1 MSTLI
6 AQPAINTI
14 IQYGDGA
21 SPQVWT
27 TIGRVG
33 DVGVGMS
40 GTVVDVT
47 AMDNDGPWSQS
58 IVTILNGGPITIP
71 VFYLPNDAGHEAV
84 LTLFEDRGLAG
95 VAGDPIPFRIV
106 WPTTPA
112 HYFRFSGFFSDF
124 TIKAA
129 VKGILTADLKIVVSS
144 SMNLDATANQ

>member
-1 MSTLI
+1 MSTQI

-27 TIGRVG
+27 TIARVG

-58 IVTILNGGPITIP
+58 IVTILNGGPVTIP
-71 VFYLPNDAGHEAV
+71 IFWLPNDTGHEEV
-84 LTLFEDRGLAG
+84 LALFEARGLND
-95 VAGDPIPFRIV
+95 VAGDPIPFRII

-112 HYFRFSGFFSDF
+112 KYWRFGGFFSDCSM
-124 TIKAA
+124 KAA
-129 VKGILTADLKIVVSS
+129 VKGVLTGDLKIVVSS
-144 SMNLDATANQ
+144 AINLDATVNQ